1 MENKITLFILIFIG
15 ILTISFSA
23 IFIRMSESNPLV
35 IATYRM
41 GISSVI
47 LFPIFILKRE
57 KIGNSEKILFLLS
70 GIFLALHFYTWITSL
85 RFTTIMSSTV
95 LVTTNPIFVSIFSFF
110 FLKKRLK
117 FKTFLAIILSLL
129 GIILMSYG
137 GKFSINFK
145 GNSLALIGAIFA
157 SLYIVTNYALRKKY
171 DLINIVF
178 RVYSIS
184 FFVLLFLS
192 FILQE
197 NLINIPK
204 KDYLL
209 LFLIALF
216 PQVIGHSI
224 FNFALKFLSPIFIS
238 LTILGEPIGATILGM
253 IFFKEIPKALE
264 FLGGALII
272 IAILIAEK
280 E

>member
-23 IFIRMSESNPLV
+23 IFIRMSQSNPLV

-41 GISSVI
+41 GISSAI

-57 KIGNSEKILFLLS
+57 KIESNEKILFLLS

-85 RFTTIMSSTV
+85 RFTSIMSSTV

-110 FLKKRLK
+110 FLRKRLK
-117 FKTFLAIILSLL
+117 FKTFLGIMLSLF

-157 SLYIVTNYALRKKY
+157 SLYIVTNYTLRKKY

-184 FFVLLFLS
+184 FFVLLLLS
-192 FILQE
+192 LILKE
-197 NLINIPK
+197 NLINLPK
-204 KDYLL
+204 KEYLL

-216 PQVIGHSI
+216 PQVVGHSI
-224 FNFALKFLSPIFIS
+224 FNYALKFLSPIFIS
-238 LTILGEPIGATILGM
+238 LTILGEPVGATLLGM
-253 IFFKEIPKALE
+253 IFFKEIPKTLE

>member
-192 FILQE
+192 LILKE

-238 LTILGEPIGATILGM
+238 LTILGEPIGATILAM